1 MRAASESISEGLL
14 ADLPGLNVGEAVVLG
29 PLVRV
34 PVMIKVGKRQ
44 SQEGGSDIDVVKA
57 LERAKSEAITGEMER
72 RVEEERRARGRRE
85 WEEEV

>member
-1 MRAASESISEGLL
+1 L

-44 SQEGGSDIDVVKA
+44 SQEGGSDIDVVQA
-57 LERAKSEAITGEMER
+57 LERARSEAITGRMEKKA
-72 RVEEERRARGRRE
+72 EEEREARGRVE
-85 WEEEV
+85 WQEEV